1 MRRRYLWF
9 TVLLLGGFLLTAV
22 MILPAQALLMVCSPQ
37 DMLLRADNIVVG
49 TITKLVDEDHQQT
62 ARIELE
68 KELKGTLE
76 EDVIT
81 VEAGGHIPLVG
92 ASDVFPDKGTR
103 VFLVLEE
110 DDDGYQLASGMNA
123 VALVKNGHVTSL
135 YNGYNVGINGRQW
148 TISDYV
154 EAFDDY
160 YHNQDESSS
169 ETNSHQST
177 IVNNGSGVYVHIQG
191 QGGRVTVRIN
201 GREINSEV
209 SPIIV
214 HNRTVVPL
222 RQVAEEMGLKV
233 VWHDE
238 DGTVTLSGEDENG
251 DPFEITLKIGSGQ
264 VSGHYSERI
273 RQMAEDILGEA
284 CPMIIDGHT
293 MVPLRFLSD
302 VISAPLEWN
311 ENTGTVSITR
321 RIHSSF
327 NQNSFNNY
335 FNFNDEE
342 PGSVLNEDDDNQTID
357 LEVGE
362 TIALRLESNVST
374 GYTWVV
380 HKQPDQDIVK
390 FSGGSWMP
398 NISKPS
404 MLGSSGY
411 QSWHIKAVDQGE
423 TTLKLWYCRPWESR
437 DPESTFSVTFIVR

>member
-1 MRRRYLWF
+1 MRRGYLWF

-22 MILPAQALLMVCSPQ
+22 MILPAQALLMVYSPE
-37 DMLLRADNIVVG
+37 DMLQRADNIVVG
-49 TITKLVDEDHQQT
+49 TITKVFDEDHQQT
-62 ARIELE
+62 ARIEVE

-81 VEAGGHIPLVG
+81 VAESDSMPLAGAP
-92 ASDVFPDKGTR
+92 DVFPEKGSR
-103 VFLVLEE
+103 VFLVLAE
-110 DDDGYQLASGMNA
+110 DDNSFQLASGMNA
-123 VALVKNGHVTSL
+123 VALVKNGHVTNL
-135 YNGYNVGINGRQW
+135 YNGSNVGINGKQW
-148 TISDYV
+148 TVSDYV
-154 EAFDDY
+154 EEFDDY

-169 ETNSHQST
+169 ETNDHSST

-191 QGGRVTVRIN
+191 QGGRVTVKIN
-201 GREINSEV
+201 GQEINSEV

-251 DPFEITLKIGSGQ
+251 DPFEITLKIGSAQ

-273 RQMAEDILGEA
+273 RQMAEDIFGEA
-284 CPMIIDGHT
+284 SPMIIDGHT

-302 VISAPLEWN
+302 IISAPLEWN

-342 PGSVLNEDDDNQTID
+342 PTSVLNEWDDNQTITMD
-357 LEVGE
+357 VGE
-362 TIALRLESNVST
+362 KIELRLESNVST
-374 GYTWVV
+374 GYTWIV
-380 HKQPDQDIVK
+380 HKQPDQDIVQ

-404 MLGSSGY
+404 MPGSAGY
-411 QSWHIKAVDQGE
+411 QSWHIRAVDQGE
-423 TTLKLWYCRPWESR
+423 STLKLWYCRPWESR
-437 DPESTFSVTFIVR
+437 DPESTFSVTFKVK